1 MSRLHRLRWLGVALA
16 SIGALSLL
24 YACALVAWQ
33 YAARLETGSWISLPA
48 SLVFAEK
55 TGRVAD
61 IAPFLP
67 RLPAAWLGDAEAARW
82 ILERLHIGLPY
93 AVAGL
98 VLLLIGV
105 VMVLRQNERIRLEAQ
120 AAADRLRRVRLGQY
134 GDPADRREPYIGASV
149 PEVPERQRKAA

>member
-1 MSRLHRLRWLGVALA
+1 MSRPRKLKWLGVSLA
-16 SIGALSLL
+16 GVGALSLL

-33 YAARLETGSWISLPA
+33 YAARLETGTWIALPA

-55 TGRVAD
+55 TGKLAD
-61 IAPFLP
+61 IAAFLP
-67 RLPAAWLGDAEAARW
+67 QLPAAWLGNAEAVQW
-82 ILERLHIGLPY
+82 ILERVHIGLPY
-93 AVAGL
+93 AAAGL
-98 VLLLIGV
+98 VLLLMGV

-134 GDPADRREPYIGASV
+134 GDPADRREPYIGPSI